1 MALGKLYP
9 EEAVVSLGV
18 VVTVMRV
25 VVFIT

>member
-9 EEAVVSLGV
+9 EEAVVSLGA